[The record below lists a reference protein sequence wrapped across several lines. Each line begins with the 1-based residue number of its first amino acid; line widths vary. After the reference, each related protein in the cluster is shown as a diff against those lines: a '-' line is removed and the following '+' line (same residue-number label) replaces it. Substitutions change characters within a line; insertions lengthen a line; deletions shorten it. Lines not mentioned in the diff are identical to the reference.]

1 MIRIERFEAVEISVP
16 TSSTLTRFY
25 FPDLPNLRN
34 AKITGIQVYTAGTIS
49 ATPLTGSTPVTTA
62 DLKKSFLTLYEG
74 DLQLVYNVPMLNF
87 NNIVNSAADPYTFE
101 LPNVNGITISWVKSY
116 VNLPT
121 ALATTNVAYSFGV
134 YYHFNKYYVSES
146 TNSRH

>member
-1 MIRIERFEAVEISVP
+1 MLRIERFEAVEIAVP
-16 TSSTLTRFY
+16 TGSTLTRFY

-34 AKITGIQVYTAGTIS
+34 AKITAIQVYTAGTIT

-87 NNIVNSAADPYTFE
+87 NNMVTGATPDPYTFE
-101 LPNVNGITISWVKSY
+101 LPAVNGITISWVKSY
-116 VNLPT
+116 VTLPS

-134 YYHFNKYYVSES
+134 YYHF
-146 TNSRH
+146 

>member
-134 YYHFNKYYVSES
+134 YYHF
-146 TNSRH
+146 

>member
-16 TSSTLTRFY
+16 SGSTLTRFY

-34 AKITGIQVYTAGTIS
+34 SKISAIQVYTAGTIS

-62 DLKKSFLTLYEG
+62 DLKKSFLTLYQG
-74 DLQLVYNVPMLNF
+74 DLQLVYNVPMISL

-101 LPNVNGITISWVKSY
+101 LPAVNGITVSWVKSY
-116 VNLPT
+116 VSLPT
-121 ALATTNVAYSFGV
+121 ALATTGVAYSFGV
-134 YYHFNKYYVSES
+134 YYNF
-146 TNSRH
+146 

>member
-1 MIRIERFEAVEISVP
+1 MIRIDRFEAVEIAVP
-16 TSSTLTRFY
+16 SGSTLTRFY

-34 AKITGIQVYTAGTIS
+34 AKITAIQVYTAGTIS

-74 DLQLVYNVPMLNF
+74 DLQLVYNTPMLGL

-101 LPNVNGITISWVKSY
+101 LPAVNGITISWVKSY
-116 VNLPT
+116 VVLPT
-121 ALATTNVAYSFGV
+121 ALSTTAVAYSFGI
-134 YYHFNKYYVSES
+134 YYHF
-146 TNSRH
+146 

>member
-1 MIRIERFEAVEISVP
+1 MTRIERFEAVEIAVP

-34 AKITGIQVYTAGTIS
+34 ARITNIAIYTAGSIT

-74 DLQLVYNVPMLNF
+74 DLQLVYNIPILSF
-87 NNIVNSAADPYTFE
+87 NSIVNSATDPYQFE
-101 LPNVNGITISWVKSY
+101 LPSVNGLTVSWVKSY
-116 VNLPT
+116 VSLPT
-121 ALATTNVAYSFGV
+121 ALATTGVAYSFGV
-134 YYHFNKYYVSES
+134 YYHF
-146 TNSRH
+146 

>member
-16 TSSTLTRFY
+16 SGSTLTRFY

-34 AKITGIQVYTAGTIS
+34 AQITAIQVYTAGTIS

-74 DLQLVYNVPMLNF
+74 DLQLVYNVPLISL
-87 NNIVNSAADPYTFE
+87 NNIVNSATDPYTFE
-101 LPNVNGITISWVKSY
+101 LPSVNGLTISWVKSY

-121 ALATTNVAYSFGV
+121 ALATTGTAYSFGV
-134 YYHFNKYYVSES
+134 YYHF
-146 TNSRH
+146 

>member
-1 MIRIERFEAVEISVP
+1 MTRIERFEAVEIAVP

-34 AKITGIQVYTAGTIS
+34 ARITNIAIYTAGTIT

-74 DLQLVYNVPMLNF
+74 DLQLVYNIPMLSF
-87 NNIVNSAADPYTFE
+87 NSIVNGAADPYQFE
-101 LPNVNGITISWVKSY
+101 LPSVNGLTVSWVKSY
-116 VNLPT
+116 VSLPT
-121 ALATTNVAYSFGV
+121 ALATTGVAYSFGV
-134 YYHFNKYYVSES
+134 FYHF
-146 TNSRH
+146 

>member
-34 AKITGIQVYTAGTIS
+34 AKITAIQVYTAGTIT

-101 LPNVNGITISWVKSY
+101 LPNVNGITVSWVKSY

-134 YYHFNKYYVSES
+134 YYHF
-146 TNSRH
+146 